1 MSRSRKQKGGA
12 NTGLSSVLP
21 TTSWGNWSSYPGAL
35 AWSATS
41 QAPPPLANGGLYT
54 APQSTGAWAS
64 QPFPATL
71 YAWSAE
77 ASRVAGNPEV
87 FYHQRPN
94 DNNGASFSPY
104 VGVPMG
110 PNFYEARIP
119 PDVTASA
126 VGGGRKNHKNRKS
139 RKNRKGKGKDRKD
152 RKSSRKNRSIH

>member
-1 MSRSRKQKGGA
+1 MPRSRKQRGGA

-110 PNFYEARIP
+110 PNFYESRIP
-119 PDVTASA
+119 PNVTAAAA
-126 VGGGRKNHKNRKS
+126 VGGGRKS
-139 RKNRKGKGKDRKD
+139 RKNRKGKGKNRKD
-152 RKSSRKNRSIH
+152 HKSSRKNRSIH

>member
-1 MSRSRKQKGGA
+1 
-12 NTGLSSVLP
+12 
-21 TTSWGNWSSYPGAL
+21 
-35 AWSATS
+35 
-41 QAPPPLANGGLYT
+41 
-54 APQSTGAWAS
+54 
-64 QPFPATL
+64 L

-119 PDVTASA
+119 PNVIAAAA
-126 VGGGRKNHKNRKS
+126 VGGGRKS
-139 RKNRKGKGKDRKD
+139 RKNRKGKGKNRKD
-152 RKSSRKNRSIH
+152 HKSSRKNRSIH